1 MQPVATDPQPT
12 ACPHPLEPNDDL
24 GWLGREP
31 TLDEREVVEWL
42 KQRRV
47 PSRILHV
54 GIGNSLLSK
63 EFGKNV
69 AQAMTKDGAEARN
82 AEALGVPTILCNK
95 YDVGSYAERLLAPFD
110 LIVDVNIRSYACCD
124 RHFVEYLEEMLEAL
138 GPNGSLVT
146 SRRGLEYLVPT
157 SVESL
162 KVLASSWTVRSEGN
176 VVIMRP
182 RATIR
187 VRKWWNTRH
196 LRATYVG

>member
-1 MQPVATDPQPT
+1 MQSIR
-12 ACPHPLEPNDDL
+12 CPHQLQPNDDL

-31 TLDEREVVEWL
+31 TLDEREIVEWL
-42 KQRRV
+42 RRRRG

-82 AEALGVPTILCNK
+82 AEALGVPAILCNK
-95 YDVGSYAERLLAPFD
+95 YDVGSYVERLLAPFD

-146 SRRGLEYLVPT
+146 SRRGLEYLMPT
-157 SVESL
+157 SIDAL
-162 KVLASSWTVRSEGN
+162 KVLASSWSVRSEGN

-182 RATIR
+182 RVIIR
-187 VRKWWNTRH
+187 VRKWWNTRNV
-196 LRATYVG
+196 RTAYAG